1 MEKENP
7 LIIVFYLD
15 SEMMKIKEI
24 IQPFVESINNMIK
37 QKESNVMAFFL
48 PTKGEERV
56 ECINPK
62 IVDKADMD
70 KIYKMI
76 EDIKET
82 YSIGIN
88 LDLPDEEIII
98 DNKPCECGKNPDGSC
113 KC

>member
-1 MEKENP
+1 MEKEHP

-15 SEMMKIKEI
+15 SEMMKIKNI
-24 IQPFVESINNMIK
+24 IQPFVESVDNMIK
-37 QKESNVMAFFL
+37 QKESNVMTFFL

-76 EDIKET
+76 EEIKET
-82 YSIGIN
+82 FSIGVE
-88 LDLPDEEIII
+88 LPI
-98 DNKPCECGKNPDGSC
+98 DDKDIEL
-113 KC
+113 

>member
-1 MEKENP
+1 MEKEHP
-7 LIIVFYLD
+7 LIIIFYLD
-15 SEMMKIKEI
+15 SEMMKIKDI
-24 IQPFVESINNMIK
+24 IQPFVESVNNMIK
-37 QKESNVMAFFL
+37 QKDSNVMAFFL

-82 YSIGIN
+82 FSIGV
-88 LDLPDEEIII
+88 DLPI
-98 DNKPCECGKNPDGSC
+98 DNKNTEI
-113 KC
+113 

>member
-1 MEKENP
+1 MEKEHP
-7 LIIVFYLD
+7 LIIIFYLD
-15 SEMMKIKEI
+15 SEMMKIKDN
-24 IQPFVESINNMIK
+24 IQPFVESVNNMIK
-37 QKESNVMAFFL
+37 QKDSNVMAFFL

-82 YSIGIN
+82 FSIGV
-88 LDLPDEEIII
+88 DLPI
-98 DNKPCECGKNPDGSC
+98 DNKNTEI
-113 KC
+113 

>member
-1 MEKENP
+1 MGKEHP
-7 LIIVFYLD
+7 LIIIFYLD
-15 SEMMKIKEI
+15 SEMMKIKDI
-24 IQPFVESINNMIK
+24 IQPFVESVNNMIK

-62 IVDKADMD
+62 IVGEADMD

-82 YSIGIN
+82 FSIGV
-88 LDLPDEEIII
+88 DLPI
-98 DNKPCECGKNPDGSC
+98 DNKNTEI
-113 KC
+113 